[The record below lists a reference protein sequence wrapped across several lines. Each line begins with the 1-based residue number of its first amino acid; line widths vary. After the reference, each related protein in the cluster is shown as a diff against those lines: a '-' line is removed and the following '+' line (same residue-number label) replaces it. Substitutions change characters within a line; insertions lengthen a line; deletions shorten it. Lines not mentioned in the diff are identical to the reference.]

1 MAVGGGAAT
10 VLGDHGAPAG
20 VIELVGVVADQGA
33 SAAACIDVR
42 QLIDGRL
49 PSGKNTY
56 YGYNGISFPHIQS
69 KQSPPLFHS

>member
-1 MAVGGGAAT
+1 MTICGGT
-10 VLGDHGAPAG
+10 AG
-20 VIELVGVVADQGA
+20 VFGDDGASTGVIQLVGIVADQGA